1 MNKFFSVDNPL
12 FAFLERITDFLLLN
26 LLWLF
31 CCIPIVTI
39 FPATSAF
46 YYVMLKIV
54 KDEHSGIFKSFF
66 HSFIENI
73 KQGILLS
80 LIFLPAGFLLY
91 LDYVISGQLEQPL
104 STLFQ
109 LVFVVLCIILVVIY
123 VYTVALQA
131 QFTNTIRQTLKNAVF
146 LSLRHFLRSC
156 VILFFNALP
165 ILVMFLLPDFFS
177 RFLPLWVFLVP
188 SIITYFCSKQF
199 RIIFDPLIEAAKG

>member
-1 MNKFFSVDNPL
+1 MNKFFSIDNPM

-26 LLWLF
+26 LLWLL

-54 KDEHSGIFKSFF
+54 RSEDPGIFKNFF
-66 HSFIENI
+66 RSFIDNI
-73 KQGILLS
+73 KQGILPS

-109 LVFVVLCIILVVIY
+109 LVFVVLSIVFVVFY

-131 QFTNTIRQTLKNAVF
+131 QFTNTIRQTLKNAFF

-165 ILVMFLLPDFFS
+165 ILVIFLLPDFFS
-177 RFLPLWVFLVP
+177 RFLPFWMFLFP

-199 RIIFDPLIEAAKG
+199 RKIFDPLIEAAKG